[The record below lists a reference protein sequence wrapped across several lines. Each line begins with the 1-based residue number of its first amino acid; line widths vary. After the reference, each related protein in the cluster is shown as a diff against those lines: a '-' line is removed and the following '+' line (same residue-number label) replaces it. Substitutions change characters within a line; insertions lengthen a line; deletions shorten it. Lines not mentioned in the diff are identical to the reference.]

1 MSTSD
6 PVVGLFG
13 VTQYG
18 VHVNGYTYQRGEGLH
33 MWLGKRSATKP
44 TFPGQLDQM
53 VSYGRLT
60 AEALS
65 DSMLMKHNILKLIKC

>member
-1 MSTSD
+1 MSSSD
-6 PVVGLFG
+6 SVVGLFG

-53 VSYGRLT
+53 VSYGRMM
-60 AEALS
+60 AEELL
-65 DSMLMKHNILKLIKC
+65 DPQLIGNNWW